1 METIKA
7 ILKDV
12 VNSILYTV
20 FLTIYLIS
28 KLLQLIFG
36 IRIFPPIL
44 KQWLKS
50 ATTYILNSLNTLFPS
65 GENVKRLDLVEMS
78 LKTLVFKRVRTIVTV
93 GGMAIGIGVIVLLVS
108 IGYGLQDFVI
118 SQVATFE
125 AMKHIDVTPQIG
137 QKVSLNSKSLENIK
151 EIEEINQVFPIY
163 AVIAQVSYAGSVSTV
178 AAYGIDSEYLV
189 TSEIDPVQGQLFE
202 NRPGLESNS
211 KNRVLGIEIEE
222 DAVLETVSISE
233 EVDEPVAT
241 KVLTLGENI
250 QNEIVVNTEMLKL
263 LGIGEGNIIDKN
275 IKVIFRIPSELLSEN
290 EKLETETVEYRIVGL
305 IEEGSTPIFYFPIE
319 NLNNLQLQN
328 YSSLRVIVSNVSDVV
343 QIREKINAMGFAT
356 GSVVDTVNQI
366 QILFDNI
373 RVFLTLLGM
382 VALLVAS
389 LGVFNTLTVSLLERT
404 KEVGLLKAMGM
415 NSLEIQ
421 QLFLTESLLLALT
434 GCFLGIG
441 IGIVVGKILSA
452 LLSLVVLP
460 KGMGWLDISHVPPSL
475 VLLVIFLSLLVGL
488 ATGIY
493 PAQRAKKIS
502 ALDALRYE

>member
-1 METIKA
+1 
-7 ILKDV
+7 
-12 VNSILYTV
+12 
-20 FLTIYLIS
+20 
-28 KLLQLIFG
+28 
-36 IRIFPPIL
+36 
-44 KQWLKS
+44 
-50 ATTYILNSLNTLFPS
+50 
-65 GENVKRLDLVEMS
+65 
-78 LKTLVFKRVRTIVTV
+78 
-93 GGMAIGIGVIVLLVS
+93 
-108 IGYGLQDFVI
+108 
-118 SQVATFE
+118 
-125 AMKHIDVTPQIG
+125 
-137 QKVSLNSKSLENIK
+137 
-151 EIEEINQVFPIY
+151 
-163 AVIAQVSYAGSVSTV
+163 
-178 AAYGIDSEYLV
+178 
-189 TSEIDPVQGQLFE
+189 
-202 NRPGLESNS
+202 
-211 KNRVLGIEIEE
+211 
-222 DAVLETVSISE
+222 
-233 EVDEPVAT
+233 
-241 KVLTLGENI
+241 
-250 QNEIVVNTEMLKL
+250 L